1 MKFIRAHTTAMT
13 PMQYLGRYVVIL
25 KDIKQLYQRIFEK
38 HLPVIELNRK
48 DSSDSEDESFT
59 ETEKAVENN
68 ISINKQADIIRTL
81 PLSVLDKALQDVL
94 GFHGTIERIIEIKK
108 FLSFQLEP
116 PNYELNFR
124 AWCGVVAFCER
135 YLATVDK
142 RDDPCNEV
150 SSFLWFF
157 VKFYDLFSRVLYFKI
172 EIADFES
179 LDRRLRY
186 SVANIKIRRLLTIIK
201 NN

>member
-1 MKFIRAHTTAMT
+1 MT
-13 PMQYLGRYVVIL
+13 PMQYLSKYVVIL

-38 HLPVIELNRK
+38 HLPVIELNKK
-48 DSSDSEDESFT
+48 DLSDSEDESFT

-68 ISINKQADIIRTL
+68 ISINKQADIIRKL

-94 GFHGTIERIIEIKK
+94 GFHGTIERITEIKK

-135 YLATVDK
+135 YLSTVDK
-142 RDDPCNEV
+142 REDPCNEV
-150 SSFLWFF
+150 SSFLLFF
-157 VKFYDLFSRVLYFKI
+157 DTFSRVLYFKI

-186 SVANIKIRRLLTIIK
+186 SEANIKIRRLLMIIK